1 MIVLNL
7 STFMEVN
14 VFERIKRIAESKQIP
29 MKRLIE
35 AIGTTEQ
42 NYYRMVRLNSIKN
55 TTLSKI
61 FSFLRITESE
71 FYSDNFSEA
80 VLTMDKQVSE
90 NQSKKNFPSLDKT
103 QRALIE
109 KDLKMMEG
117 LIKSIRETIDN

>member
-61 FSFLRITESE
+61 FSFLRISESE
-71 FYSDNFSEA
+71 FYSDNFSNT
-80 VLTMDKQVSE
+80 VLTMDKQVTE
-90 NQSKKNFPSLDKT
+90 KQTEKTYPALDKT